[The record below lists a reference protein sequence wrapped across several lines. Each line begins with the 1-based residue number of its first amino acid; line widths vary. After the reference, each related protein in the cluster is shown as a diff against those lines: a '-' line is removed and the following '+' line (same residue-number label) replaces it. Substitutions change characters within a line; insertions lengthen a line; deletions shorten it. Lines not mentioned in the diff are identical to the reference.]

1 MEQRRFF
8 RIRDKLK
15 VSVFLRNGER
25 LIRLG
30 LNSSEP
36 VYKLSLDEL
45 EDLLIKIY
53 KESEFI
59 PSRLGDGNFRQAIDD
74 TLKTVLNKSPLIPE
88 QLPIPEL
95 YHVSLSEGGIRID
108 FPKRVSVPQAGQRVL
123 INLELNDETR
133 PLDLAATLV
142 GAENL
147 SDEGIVSARF
157 EFDHIEES
165 DRQKLF
171 RYIFKQQTKRI
182 NG

>member
-36 VYKLSLDEL
+36 VYKLSVSEL
-45 EDLLIKIY
+45 EDLLVRIY
-53 KESEFI
+53 NEPKLT
-59 PSRLGDGNFRQAIDD
+59 PSQGNASLHQAIEN

-88 QLPIPEL
+88 QLRTPEL
-95 YHVSLSEGGIRID
+95 YHVSLSEGGMRID
-108 FPKRVSVPQAGQRVL
+108 FPERVNVPQAGQRVL
-123 INLELNDETR
+123 INLELNDDTR

-147 SDEGIVSARF
+147 SDEGIVSTRF
-157 EFDHIEES
+157 EFDDIEES

-182 NG
+182 HG

>member
-15 VSVFLRNGER
+15 VSVYLRNGEH
-25 LIRLG
+25 LTKLG

-36 VYKLSLDEL
+36 VYKLSLGEL
-45 EDLLIKIY
+45 EDFLVKIY
-53 KESEFI
+53 KELESV
-59 PSRLGDGNFRQAIDD
+59 PSRWGDGNLRQGIGN
-74 TLKTVLNKSPLIPE
+74 TLKTVLNKAPLIPE
-88 QLPIPEL
+88 QLPIPEV

-108 FPKRVSVPQAGQRVL
+108 FPKRVSVPQAGQQVL

-147 SDEGIVSARF
+147 TDQGIVSARF

-182 NG
+182 SG